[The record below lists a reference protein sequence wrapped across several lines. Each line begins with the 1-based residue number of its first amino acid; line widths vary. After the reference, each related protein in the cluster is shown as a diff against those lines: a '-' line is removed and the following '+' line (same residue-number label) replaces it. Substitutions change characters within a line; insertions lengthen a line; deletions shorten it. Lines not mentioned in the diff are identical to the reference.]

1 MTETSIKTDKLK
13 AIRPKMRI
21 ALLALQVILPLA
33 GYFALQAGHSGLTWG
48 IAGVFIV
55 SMAVLIWLG

>member
-21 ALLALQVILPLA
+21 GLLALQILLPLA
-33 GYFALQAGHSGLTWG
+33 GYYALQAGRLGLTWG
-48 IAGVFIV
+48 VAALFIA
-55 SMAVLIWLG
+55 SMAVLTWVG